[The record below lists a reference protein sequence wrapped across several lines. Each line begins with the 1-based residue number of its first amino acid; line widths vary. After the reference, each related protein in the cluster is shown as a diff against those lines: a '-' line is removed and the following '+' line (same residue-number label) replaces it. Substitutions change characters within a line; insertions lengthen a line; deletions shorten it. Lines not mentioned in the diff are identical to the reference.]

1 MNLFVVTAL
10 LGYIGS
16 RWVPNFDAWIIFRHL
31 IFSQDLYPSVAR
43 EINPVLWTLTHEA
56 LFYILV
62 PVMLLMGVRNKYA
75 ILVVSFIIYG
85 VFLACGWLGYFK
97 FSQIFYETF
106 HGYAGRVIAI
116 AFALACI
123 SLTKGRDCGS
133 VASRLMSPFVFLG
146 VISYSMYIWHY
157 QIIYVVEYYYPFFNR
172 HIPGWSQYGLVS
184 GVILC
189 SICIGISYLSYRFL
203 EKPSMGRLRI
213 ALEEKTGVRP
223 AIA

>member
-1 MNLFVVTAL
+1 
-10 LGYIGS
+10 
-16 RWVPNFDAWIIFRHL
+16 
-31 IFSQDLYPSVAR
+31 
-43 EINPVLWTLTHEA
+43 
-56 LFYILV
+56 
-62 PVMLLMGVRNKYA
+62 MLLMGVRNKYA
-75 ILVVSFIIYG
+75 ILVVSFSIYG

-97 FSQIFYETF
+97 FSQIFYAFALGIFVAEASTKARLAVCLVAIVLAIYACF
-106 HGYAGRVIAI
+106 DKALHDYAGRVIAI
-116 AFALACI
+116 AFALTCI
-123 SLTKGRDCGS
+123 SLTKGRECGS
-133 VASRLMSPFVFLG
+133 VASHLMSPFVFLG

-203 EKPSMGRLRI
+203 EKPSMGKLRV